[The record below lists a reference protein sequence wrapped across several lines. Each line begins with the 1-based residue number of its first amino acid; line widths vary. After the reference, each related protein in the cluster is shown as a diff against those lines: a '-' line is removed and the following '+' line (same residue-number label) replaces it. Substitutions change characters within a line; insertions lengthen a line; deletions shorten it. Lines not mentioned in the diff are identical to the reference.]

1 MKRTVLTTCVVISLA
16 TLAFAQDDQAETF
29 KVFGKITYF
38 DGSPVVGG
46 EVSVRDAWFRKV
58 FQTTTDENG
67 DYELTVTKGRYQA
80 LYACK
85 DYTVKNLEFWAWNLI
100 VDRDLEINARIDG
113 LEVYAINAFRVQG
126 APGFYIYFRPMSLK
140 RSLAT
145 GLSREEREKL
155 PLLDEAPKLLIDDVE
170 VRINDTKVEILD
182 VTMVREYASGYPQMF
197 AYFVQPVLPEGW
209 WKENPVRI
217 WITLTDP
224 QTGEKGEG
232 CLFWERK

>member
-1 MKRTVLTTCVVISLA
+1 MKRTILTTCIVISLA
-16 TLAFAQDDQAETF
+16 SLAFAQDDHAETF
-29 KVFGKITYF
+29 RVFGKITYF
-38 DGSPVVGG
+38 DGSPVVEG
-46 EVSVRDAWFRKV
+46 EVSIRDAWFRKA

-67 DYELTVTKGRYQA
+67 DYELTVTKGKYQA

-85 DYTVKNLEFWAWNLI
+85 DYAVKNLEFWAWDLV
-100 VDRDLEINARIDG
+100 VDRDLEINARIGG
-113 LEVYAINAFRVQG
+113 LEVYAINAFKEQG
-126 APGFYIYFRPMSLK
+126 GSGFFIYFRPMSLK

-155 PLLDEAPKLLIDDVE
+155 PLLDEVPKLLIDNVKIK
-170 VRINDTKVEILD
+170 INDQEAKVQD
-182 VTMVREYASGYPQMF
+182 VLMVKRMVDGGTDMF